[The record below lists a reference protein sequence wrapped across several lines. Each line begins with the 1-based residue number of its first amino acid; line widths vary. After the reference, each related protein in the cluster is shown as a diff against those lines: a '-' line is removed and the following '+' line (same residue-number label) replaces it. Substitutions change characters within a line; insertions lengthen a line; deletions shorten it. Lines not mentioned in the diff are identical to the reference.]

1 MASARDGRRSFLLA
15 ACVAA
20 LALMAM
26 SAMSAVSAAAQDFRG
41 SIAGT
46 VFDSTGGALPGVTV
60 TVTNVDTKVS
70 QNLVTDARG
79 FYEALYLNPGTYS
92 VTAELSGFK
101 KVTHP
106 TNAVRIGD
114 VLRLDI
120 TMATGAI
127 EETVLVVADAPTIN
141 STTGVTGTTVSASQ
155 IAQLPLGDGTAYML
169 TPVSYTHL
177 RAPRD

>member
-1 MASARDGRRSFLLA
+1 MASARDGRSFFFA
-15 ACVAA
+15 ACVAVVA
-20 LALMAM
+20 LVAASTASAASAL
-26 SAMSAVSAAAQDFRG
+26 AAQDCRG

-46 VFDSTGGALPGVTV
+46 VVDSTGGALPGVTV
-60 TVTNVDTKVS
+60 TVTNVDTRVS
-70 QNLVTDARG
+70 QTLVTDSRG
-79 FYEALYLNPGTYS
+79 FYEALYLNPGTYAVS
-92 VTAELSGFK
+92 AELSGFK

-106 TNAVRIGD
+106 TNAVRVSD

-141 STTGVTGTTVSASQ
+141 STTGVTGTTVSAAQ

-169 TPVSYTHL
+169 TRL
-177 RAPRD
+177 APAIID

>member
-1 MASARDGRRSFLLA
+1 MVSAREGRFFLVAASLAVLALA
-15 ACVAA
+15 AAP
-20 LALMAM
+20 
-26 SAMSAVSAAAQDFRG
+26 AAAQDFRG

-46 VFDSTGGALPGVTV
+46 VADSTGGVLPGVTV
-60 TVTNVDTKVS
+60 TVTNVDTRVS
-70 QNLVTDARG
+70 QQLVTDARG

-92 VTAELSGFK
+92 VTAELNGFK
-101 KVTHP
+101 KVTHA
-106 TNAVRIGD
+106 TNTVRVGD

-155 IAQLPLGDGTAYML
+155 IAQLPLGDGTA
-169 TPVSYTHL
+169 
-177 RAPRD
+177 